1 MVKKLKIYNGSK
13 VLSKA
18 KLIKKKVILSILVIS
33 CTALMYACSGKQN
46 QYSDIKTSFETTYT
60 YENNTTNSNSIN
72 NTEVVVDNNISDSDE
87 VVYGE
92 VEKDYVTINEKSLI
106 GFDNYLN
113 SIDTKYD
120 YSELFNTKAALDR
133 YETNKYDINI
143 THSSDLLRGSSNI
156 DSNKLYSV
164 VKENNETYLEKH
176 SSSMY
181 KELSKKEVQRI
192 CEIVAETINAFI
204 KTNPEIDLNELSC
217 NLGNLKIF
225 SKNSGSNAFISVDNC
240 LVVSPHMLNI
250 LEKMNKNT
258 DAYKETIMHEAVHII
273 QRSCDDDEKN
283 NPGKNIGIS
292 YKWVDFDV
300 NPLDF
305 NWFYEASAEKC
316 RVNLTKSEPLVYQN
330 MINYLESLSFS
341 TILNDKVSVNQT
353 ENLNLQ
359 KNLDKLFEQF
369 NCKTEKEKIEIINMM
384 MSINIIQAEPNDFEA
399 KYQTIYGKDLTNDV
413 DLYGQLK
420 CVIKPEVMETLTKVF
435 YRNLA
440 NEIASNMMTLQDSF
454 FLIKTFENDIN
465 SHIKYSDDSY
475 SISNETFIKNYV
487 AIQDEFFYML
497 SLNGDYS
504 QTDIESKFN
513 NYKSVVTN
521 KTGAKENNY
530 SLVWISDSK
539 AEYLEDYSKKMEIY
553 SSESI
558 RSYNEKLYGNSK
570 SLKK

>member
-1 MVKKLKIYNGSK
+1 MVKNLKIYSGSK
-13 VLSKA
+13 LLSKG
-18 KLIKKKVILSILVIS
+18 KLIKKRAVLLILAIS
-33 CTALMYACSGKQN
+33 CTAFMYACSGKQN
-46 QYSDIKTSFETTYT
+46 QYSNIKTT
-60 YENNTTNSNSIN
+60 YETSYSYDNNTTSNSSVS
-72 NTEVVVDNNISDSDE
+72 TDVVVDNSISDTNE
-87 VVYGE
+87 IVYGE
-92 VEKDYVTINEKSLI
+92 VEKDYITINDNSLT
-106 GFDNYLN
+106 GFNNYLN
-113 SIDTKYD
+113 NIDTKYD
-120 YSELFNTKAALDR
+120 YSELFNTKVALDR
-133 YETNKYDINI
+133 YEANKYNSNI
-143 THSSDLLRGSSNI
+143 THSSDFLNGSSSV
-156 DSNKLYSV
+156 DSDKLYSV
-164 VKENNETYLEKH
+164 VKENNREYLDNH

-192 CEIVAETINAFI
+192 CEIVAETINTYI
-204 KTNPEIDLNELSC
+204 KSNPEIDINELSC
-217 NLGNLKIF
+217 NLGSLKIF

-273 QRSCDDDEKN
+273 QRSCDDDEKI

-292 YKWVDFDV
+292 YKWDDFDV

-316 RVNLTKSEPLVYQN
+316 RVNLTKTEPMVYQN

-341 TILNDKVSVNQT
+341 TILDNKVSVNQI

-369 NCKTEKEKIEIINMM
+369 NCKTEQDKTEIINMM

-399 KYQTIYGKDLTNDV
+399 KYQSIYGKDLANDV

-420 CVIKPEVMETLTKVF
+420 CVIKPQVMETLTKVF

-440 NEIASNMMTLQDSF
+440 NSIASNKMTLQDCF

-465 SHIKYSDDSY
+465 SHIKYSDESY
-475 SISNETFIKNYV
+475 SASNEVFVEKYV

-497 SLNGDYS
+497 SLNSEYS
-504 QTDIESKFN
+504 QTDIESKYT
-513 NYKSVVTN
+513 NYHSVVTS
-521 KTGAKENNY
+521 KTDEKANNY
-530 SLVWISDSK
+530 SLAWISDNK
-539 AEYLEDYSKKMEIY
+539 AKYLQDYSKKMETY

-558 RSYNEKLYGNSK
+558 RSYYGKLYGNSK